1 MDELSDTKIRN
12 ASPAEKEYALADG
25 QGLSLVV
32 RPNGTKL
39 WLYRY
44 RYAGRRKNMSFGTF
58 PGVGLKAA
66 RDKRHDAEKLLDQGQ
81 DPVAVRDAKRREDG
95 KLRHTFRA
103 VGEEWVTTKLEKEN
117 KAEATIKRERW
128 NLDRLYREIGD
139 RPLCEIA
146 PPELLTA
153 LRRVEARGRF
163 YTVGRLRSTAS
174 RVFQFGV
181 GAAYCDSDPTR
192 DLKHA
197 LTRAPKG
204 SPRPALTDPDDVGD
218 LMRRIEVYDAKN
230 GGLVRYALKLI
241 ALTMVRPGELRLA
254 EWSEFDEANYI
265 WLIPAAKMKMRDDHE
280 VPLSRQALAVLA
292 ELRPL
297 TGRGRYLFS
306 HDDDVPMSDNT
317 INKALRIMGYDTG
330 PGGDHCAHG
339 FRSSASTLL
348 NEEGVFDGDVVEA
361 QLAHETDE
369 KKRRRRDEVVRRQ
382 LAKGDKNKIRG
393 IYNRAAYWSERVRLM
408 QHWADRLDRLR
419 ERATSPV
426 QKSAQI
432 IARDSTG
439 GSEA

>member
-1 MDELSDTKIRN
+1 
-12 ASPAEKEYALADG
+12 
-25 QGLSLVV
+25 
-32 RPNGTKL
+32 
-39 WLYRY
+39 
-44 RYAGRRKNMSFGTF
+44 
-58 PGVGLKAA
+58 
-66 RDKRHDAEKLLDQGQ
+66 
-81 DPVAVRDAKRREDG
+81 
-95 KLRHTFRA
+95 
-103 VGEEWVTTKLEKEN
+103 VTTKLEKEN
-117 KAEATIKRERW
+117 KAKSTIKRERW
-128 NLDRLYREIGD
+128 NLDQLNREIGE

-153 LRRVEARGRF
+153 LRRAEARGRY

-181 GAAYCDSDPTR
+181 GASYCSGDPTR

-197 LTRAPKG
+197 LTKAPKG
-204 SPRPALTDPDDVGD
+204 NPRPALTDPDDFGE

-254 EWSEFDEANYI
+254 EWTEFDEKNRI
-265 WLIPAAKMKMRDDHE
+265 WLIPAEKMKMRDDHE
-280 VPLSRQALAVLA
+280 VPLSRQALAILA

-348 NEEGVFDGDVVEA
+348 NEEGAFDGDVVEA

-408 QHWADRLDRLR
+408 QHWANRLDRLR
-419 ERATSPV
+419 KGFAV
-426 QKSAQI
+426 QLRKSA
-432 IARDSTG
+432 
-439 GSEA
+439 

>member
-12 ASPAEKEYALADG
+12 AIPTDREYAIADG
-25 QGLSLVV
+25 LGLSVVV

-44 RYAGRRKNMSFGTF
+44 RFGGKRKNMSFGTF
-58 PGVGLKAA
+58 PRVGLKAA
-66 RDKRHDAEKLLDQGQ
+66 RAKRHDAEKLLDQGQ
-81 DPVAVRDAKRREDG
+81 DPIAVREAQRKEDERL
-95 KLRHTFRA
+95 KHTFRA
-103 VGEEWVTTKLEKEN
+103 VGEEWATTKLENEN
-117 KAEATIKRERW
+117 KAKSTIKRERW
-128 NLDRLYREIGD
+128 NLAQLNREIGD
-139 RPLCEIA
+139 RPLGEIA
-146 PPELLTA
+146 PPDLLTA
-153 LRRVEARGRF
+153 LRRVEARGRY

-181 GAAYCDSDPTR
+181 GASYCSIDPTR

-197 LTRAPKG
+197 LTKAPKG
-204 SPRPALTDPDDVGD
+204 NPRPALTDPDDVGD

-254 EWSEFDEANYI
+254 EWTEFDQKNRI
-265 WLIPAAKMKMRDDHE
+265 WLIPAEKMKMRDDHE
-280 VPLSRQALAVLA
+280 VPLSRQALAILA

-348 NEEGVFDGDVVEA
+348 NEEGAFDGDVVEA

-408 QHWADRLDRLR
+408 QHWANRLDRLR
-419 ERATSPV
+419 KGVPV
-426 QKSAQI
+426 PLRKSA
-432 IARDSTG
+432 
-439 GSEA
+439 

>member
-12 ASPAEKEYALADG
+12 AAPADKEFAMADG
-25 QGLSLVV
+25 QGLSVVV

-44 RYAGRRKNMSFGTF
+44 RFGGKRKNMSLGTF
-58 PGVGLKAA
+58 PGIGLKTA
-66 RDKRHDAEKLLDQGQ
+66 REKRHDAEKLLDQRQ
-81 DPVAVRDAKRREDG
+81 DPVVVREAQRKEEEERR
-95 KLRHTFRA
+95 RTFRM
-103 VGEEWVTTKLEKEN
+103 VGEEWATTKLEKEN
-117 KAEATIKRERW
+117 KAKATIKRERW
-128 NLDRLYREIGD
+128 NLAQLNREIGD
-139 RPLCEIA
+139 RPLREIN

-153 LRRVEARGRF
+153 LRRVEARGRY
-163 YTVGRLRSTAS
+163 YTVAPLRSTAS
-174 RVFQFGV
+174 RVFQFGI
-181 GAAYCDSDPTR
+181 GASYCSSDPTR
-192 DLKHA
+192 DLTHA

-204 SPRPALTDPDDVGD
+204 NPRPALTDPDGVGD

-254 EWSEFDEANYI
+254 EWTEFDEKNRVWI
-265 WLIPAAKMKMRDDHE
+265 IPAEKMKMRDHHE
-280 VPLSRQALAVLA
+280 VPLSRQALTTLA

-317 INKALRIMGYDTG
+317 INKALRIMGYDTR

-339 FRSSASTLL
+339 FRSMASTLL
-348 NEEGVFDGDVVEA
+348 NEEGGFDGDVVEA

-382 LAKGDKNKIRG
+382 LAKGDKNKIRA
-393 IYNRAAYWSERVRLM
+393 IYNRATYWRERVRLM

-419 ERATSPV
+419 KGAVV
-426 QKSAQI
+426 QLRKSA
-432 IARDSTG
+432 
-439 GSEA
+439 

>member
-12 ASPAEKEYALADG
+12 ATPADKEYAITDG
-25 QGLSLVV
+25 QGLSVVV

-44 RYAGRRKNMSFGTF
+44 RFGGKRKNMSLGTF

-66 RDKRHDAEKLLDQGQ
+66 REKRHNAEKLLDQGQ
-81 DPVAVRDAKRREDG
+81 DPVAVREAKRQEDE
-95 KLRHTFRA
+95 KLKHTFRA
-103 VGEEWVTTKLEKEN
+103 VGEEWATTKLEKEN
-117 KAEATIKRERW
+117 KAKSTIKRERW
-128 NLDRLYREIGD
+128 NLAQLNREIGD

-153 LRRVEARGRF
+153 FRRVEARGRY

-181 GAAYCDSDPTR
+181 GASYCNSDPTR

-197 LTRAPKG
+197 LTKAPKG
-204 SPRPALTDPDDVGD
+204 NPRPALTDPDDVGD

-254 EWSEFDEANYI
+254 EWTEFDEKNRI
-265 WLIPAAKMKMRDDHE
+265 WLIPAEKMKMRDDHE
-280 VPLSRQALAVLA
+280 VPLSRQALAILA

-306 HDDDVPMSDNT
+306 HDDDVLCPTTRSTRPCGSWATIPAPVATTVPMASDPPPRPCST
-317 INKALRIMGYDTG
+317 KKAHSMAMWWKLSSPMKRTKKR
-330 PGGDHCAHG
+330 GGAATMWCGASLP
-339 FRSSASTLL
+339 RATRTRYAAST
-348 NEEGVFDGDVVEA
+348 
-361 QLAHETDE
+361 T
-369 KKRRRRDEVVRRQ
+369 
-382 LAKGDKNKIRG
+382 
-393 IYNRAAYWSERVRLM
+393 ERLIG
-408 QHWADRLDRLR
+408 AN
-419 ERATSPV
+419 AC
-426 QKSAQI
+426 A
-432 IARDSTG
+432 
-439 GSEA
+439 

>member
-12 ASPAEKEYALADG
+12 AKPADREYTIADG
-25 QGLSLVV
+25 QGLSVLV

-39 WLYRY
+39 WIYRY
-44 RYAGRRKNMSFGTF
+44 RFGSKRLKMSFGTF

-66 RDKRHDAEKLLDQGQ
+66 REKRHDAEKLLREGQ
-81 DPVAVRDAKRREDG
+81 DPAVVREAQQKEDEKR
-95 KLRHTFRA
+95 KHTFRV
-103 VGEEWVTTKLEKEN
+103 VGEEWATTKLEKEN
-117 KAEATIKRERW
+117 KAKATIKRERW
-128 NLDRLYREIGD
+128 NLAQLNREIGD
-139 RPLCEIA
+139 RPLCEIE

-153 LRRVEARGRF
+153 LRRVEARGRY

-174 RVFQFGV
+174 RVFQFGI
-181 GAAYCDSDPTR
+181 GAAYCTSDPTR

-204 SPRPALTDPDDVGD
+204 NPRPALTDPDDIGD

-241 ALTMVRPGELRLA
+241 ALTMVRPGELRLT
-254 EWSEFDEANYI
+254 EWPEFDEKNRV
-265 WLIPAAKMKMRDDHE
+265 WLIPAEKMKMRDDHE
-280 VPLSRQALAVLA
+280 VPLSRQALAILA
-292 ELRPL
+292 KLRPL
-297 TGRGRYLFS
+297 TGKGRYLFS
-306 HDDDVPMSDNT
+306 YDDVPMSDNT
-317 INKALRIMGYDTG
+317 LNKALRIMGYDTA

-339 FRSSASTLL
+339 FRSTASTLL
-348 NEEGVFDGDVVEA
+348 NEEGAFDGDVVEA

-393 IYNRAAYWSERVRLM
+393 IYNRAAYWDERVRLM

-419 ERATSPV
+419 EGAAMPLR
-426 QKSAQI
+426 KSA
-432 IARDSTG
+432 
-439 GSEA
+439 

>member
-12 ASPAEKEYALADG
+12 ATPADKEYAVADG
-25 QGLSLVV
+25 QGLSVVV

-44 RYAGRRKNMSFGTF
+44 RFGGKRKNMSFGTF

-66 RDKRHDAEKLLDQGQ
+66 REKRHNAEKLLDQGQ
-81 DPVAVRDAKRREDG
+81 DPVAVREVKRQEDERL
-95 KLRHTFRA
+95 KHTFRA
-103 VGEEWVTTKLEKEN
+103 VGEEWATTKLEKEN
-117 KAEATIKRERW
+117 KAKSTIKRERW
-128 NLDRLYREIGD
+128 NLAQLNREIGD

-153 LRRVEARGRF
+153 FRRVEARGRY

-181 GAAYCDSDPTR
+181 GASYCSSDPTR

-197 LTRAPKG
+197 LTKAPKG
-204 SPRPALTDPDDVGD
+204 NPRPALTDPDDVGD

-254 EWSEFDEANYI
+254 EWTEFDEKNRI
-265 WLIPAAKMKMRDDHE
+265 WLIPAEKMKMRDDHE
-280 VPLSRQALAVLA
+280 VPLSRQALAILA

-348 NEEGVFDGDVVEA
+348 NEEGAFDGDVVEA

-408 QHWADRLDRLR
+408 QHWANRLDRLCKGVAVPLR
-419 ERATSPV
+419 KWA
-426 QKSAQI
+426 
-432 IARDSTG
+432 
-439 GSEA
+439 